1 MDKEEARYLGASVR
15 ARKEPACA
23 FSKVFAAAPRRQ
35 SGSVAGL
42 NCGFRSKS
50 ATDSDLKSAARFRF
64 EAGHLFRS
72 KPATDSDLKSATL
85 GGGRSNS
92 G

>member
-1 MDKEEARYLGASVR
+1 MAQGRGKDLSPLDKEEARYLGASVR

-42 NCGFRSKS
+42 NVFR
-50 ATDSDLKSAARFRF
+50 
-64 EAGHLFRS
+64 HV
-72 KPATDSDLKSATL
+72 
-85 GGGRSNS
+85 
-92 G
+92 

>member
-23 FSKVFAAAPRRQ
+23 FSKVFADAPRRQ

-42 NCGFRSKS
+42 NCGFRSKL
-50 ATDSDLKSAARFRF
+50 ATCSDLKSAA
-64 EAGHLFRS
+64 
-72 KPATDSDLKSATL
+72 DSDLKPATCSD
-85 GGGRSNS
+85 GSRPPIPI
-92 G
+92 